1 MNDHMLTK
9 VENGL
14 FEQMSYSVLQDRQ
27 YESTVD
33 VVKRVLYPFLELHYG
48 QRCDDF
54 ESGCECC
61 IRWAMADRL
70 LARDRVGT
78 PEKLKDEIRILTECL
93 NWRQE
98 MLNNFERMERERDEH
113 TSEI

>member
-1 MNDHMLTK
+1 MSKYTDIRI
-9 VENGL
+9 ENGL
-14 FEQMSYSVLQDRQ
+14 FEQMSYAVLQDRQ
-27 YESTVD
+27 YECTAD

-48 QRCDDF
+48 PRCDGF

-70 LARDRVGT
+70 LARDRVCT
-78 PEKLKDEIRILTECL
+78 PEKLKDEIRTLTECL

-98 MLNNFERMERERDEH
+98 MLNNFERMERERDGH
-113 TSEI
+113 TSET